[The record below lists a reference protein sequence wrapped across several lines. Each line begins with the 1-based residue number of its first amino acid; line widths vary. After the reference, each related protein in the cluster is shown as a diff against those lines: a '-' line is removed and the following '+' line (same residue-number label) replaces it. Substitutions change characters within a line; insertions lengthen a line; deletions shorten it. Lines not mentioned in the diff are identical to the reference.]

1 MSFDVL
7 ASWREE
13 ISPGATGVRKPLRV
27 ACIGSRGL
35 PSNYSGLERACEGLY
50 SALAQRGHEITVYC
64 RPECAWYSSHS
75 YRGIR
80 LRHAP
85 AVRSTQLET
94 LSHVATSLVHA
105 FRRDRYDV
113 VHLHA
118 LAPSV
123 FSRLCRARGIPTVA
137 TVHGLDWQRAKWNG
151 LGSKVLQFAERSMVR
166 NVDRI
171 LVVSRDLQGY
181 YASQYG
187 RETIYI
193 PNGVEPVTEAEF
205 KNSTVLRDF
214 GLKSRDYVLYVGR
227 LVPEKR
233 VEDLIVAYR
242 GVRGHC
248 KLVIAGES
256 AFGSTCIDGLRR
268 LAAED
273 NRVVFVGL
281 QSKPAVHLLLHHA
294 AVLAFPS
301 LMEGLPMSL
310 LECMQHGT
318 PAVVS
323 DIPPHRELLGSVA
336 GYDLFYP
343 PTDVG
348 ALQKQ
353 IETALTKQGEYRRIA
368 EGGRSV
374 ASEMHRW
381 SEIAERTEA
390 VLYSALDRSTT
401 GAKLNGRKVNNLR
414 LRSEAAGG
422 RSLVNLQNKVDQ

>member
-7 ASWREE
+7 ATWREE
-13 ISPGATGVRKPLRV
+13 VSPQAIVARKPLKV

-50 SALAQRGHEITVYC
+50 SALVQRGHDVTVYC
-64 RPECAWYSSHS
+64 RPECKGYLSHS
-75 YRGIR
+75 YRGIQ

-85 AVRSTQLET
+85 AIRSTQFET
-94 LSHVATSLVHA
+94 LSHVATSLAHA
-105 FRRDRYDV
+105 LRSNLYDV

-123 FSRLCRARGIPTVA
+123 FSRMCRAMGIPTVA

-151 LGSKVLQFAERSMVR
+151 IGSKVLQFAERSMVR

-171 LVVSRDLQGY
+171 LVVSRDLQQY
-181 YASQYG
+181 YASEYG

-193 PNGVEPVTEAEF
+193 PNGVEPVTEAEY
-205 KNSTVLRDF
+205 KSSTVLQDF
-214 GLKSRDYVLYVGR
+214 GLKSRDYVLYAGR

-242 GVRGHC
+242 GVKSHC

-256 AFGSTCIDGLRR
+256 TIGSTCIDELRR

-273 NRVVFVGL
+273 IRVVFVGL
-281 QSKPAVHLLLHHA
+281 QTKPAVHSLLHHA

-310 LECMQHGT
+310 LECMLHGT

-343 PTDVG
+343 PTHVR
-348 ALQKQ
+348 ALQTQIGNALAKQ
-353 IETALTKQGEYRRIA
+353 AEYRRIA
-368 EGGRSV
+368 EGCRSV
-374 ASEMHRW
+374 ALKMHRW
-381 SEIAERTEA
+381 PDIAERTEA
-390 VLYSALDRSTT
+390 VLYSALDRSTS
-401 GAKLNGRKVNNLR
+401 GAQLNRRVGSNFQLQRDAVG
-414 LRSEAAGG
+414 E
-422 RSLVNLQNKVDQ
+422 RSLVNLQNKVEP

>member
-7 ASWREE
+7 ASWRGE
-13 ISPGATGVRKPLRV
+13 ISPEAIVARKPLKV

-50 SALAQRGHEITVYC
+50 SALVQRGHDITVYC
-64 RPECAWYSSHS
+64 RPECAWYSSPS

-85 AVRSTQLET
+85 AIRSTQLET
-94 LSHVATSLVHA
+94 LSHVAASLAHA
-105 FRRDRYDV
+105 LRSNLYDV

-123 FSRLCRARGIPTVA
+123 FSRLCRARGIPTLA

-151 LGSKVLQFAERSMVR
+151 IGSKVLQFAERSMVR

-171 LVVSRDLQGY
+171 LVVSRDLQQY

-205 KNSTVLRDF
+205 ETSTVLQDF
-214 GLKSRDYVLYVGR
+214 GLKSREYVLYVGR

-233 VEDLIVAYR
+233 VEDLVVAYR
-242 GVRGHC
+242 GVKSHC

-256 AFGSTCIDGLRR
+256 AFASTCIDDLRR

-281 QSKPAVHLLLHHA
+281 QAKPAVHLLLHHA

-323 DIPPHRELLGSVA
+323 DIPPHRELLGGVA

-343 PTDVG
+343 PTDVK
-348 ALQKQ
+348 ALRVQ
-353 IETALTKQGEYRRIA
+353 IESALARQGEYRRIA

-374 ASEMHRW
+374 ASNMHRW

-390 VLYSALDRSTT
+390 VLYSALDRSTS
-401 GAKLNGRKVNNLR
+401 GAQLDGRMVSNFQLR
-414 LRSEAAGG
+414 REAASEH
-422 RSLVNLQNKVDQ
+422 SLVNLQNRAEP